1 MLDLKTI
8 STLNADDWSGYVET
22 LSAEDITSNKDL
34 LNMAHGFITCRELMK
49 YNLPKEVMDKI
60 FYTTLIKSTSIS
72 LDNLYRK
79 S

>member
-8 STLNADDWSGYVET
+8 STLNVDDWNGYVET

-49 YNLPKEVMDKI
+49 YSLPKEVVDEL
-60 FYTTLIKSTSIS
+60 FYATLIKHTSIS
-72 LDNLYRK
+72 LENLYSK

>member
-8 STLNADDWSGYVET
+8 STLNVQDWAGYVET
-22 LSAEDITSNKDL
+22 LSAEDITFNKDL

-49 YNLPKEVMDKI
+49 YNLPKEVIDKI
-60 FYTTLIKSTSIS
+60 FYASLIRSKSHS
-72 LDNLYRK
+72 LENLYSK